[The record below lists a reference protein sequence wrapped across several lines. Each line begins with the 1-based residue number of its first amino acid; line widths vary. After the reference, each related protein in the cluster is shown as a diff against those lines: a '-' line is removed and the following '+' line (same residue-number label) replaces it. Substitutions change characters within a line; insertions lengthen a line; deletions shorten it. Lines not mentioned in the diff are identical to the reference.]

1 MNAQRVRK
9 AAPSKMLNPVAAIM
23 LIQNYFMPFSG
34 KDAFEPPD
42 SYSSETRK
50 RSWIFLTTT
59 GLIDVTSGI
68 TEKGKFWV
76 EAIMQVPLPVEV
88 SKFEIPSGE

>member
-1 MNAQRVRK
+1 MNAQRVSK
-9 AAPSKMLNPVAAIM
+9 EAPKKMLNPVAAIM

-42 SYSSETRK
+42 SDSSETRK
-50 RSWIFLTTT
+50 KAWIFLTTK
-59 GLIDVTSGI
+59 GLVDVTSGI
-68 TEKGKFWV
+68 TEKGECWV

-88 SKFEIPSGE
+88 STFEIPSGE